1 MLVLPIG
8 ARSRSLLA
16 LVAAGVLILAAC
28 ATTGNGDP
36 DPTPTT
42 GNLAVVISGLPSG
55 TSADVAISG
64 SDDVERTVTAS
75 TTLSDLEP
83 GVYTAIAADVLVGS
97 DIYGAGVSGSPA
109 VVTTGSTATIAV
121 TYALL
126 EPVVIGT
133 LQVDIAGLPPGA
145 DANVTVSGAGLDT
158 VVTSSETLVGIP
170 AGSYAVT
177 ATGVTYE
184 GVTYTASVSGS
195 PAAVLAGGV
204 ATVRV
209 DYTAASTE
217 PGSLTVT
224 IAGLPEA
231 VDADVTV
238 SGAGAFEQTVNASTT
253 FNDLE
258 PGTYA
263 ATAADVTVDTDLY
276 AASISGSPTTV
287 PAGGTATI
295 AVTYTLL
302 DPTTVGTLQ
311 VDIEGLPEGVDA
323 DVEIAG
329 VGITQTLAASGT
341 LAGLTPGNYT
351 VTAADIEVDGLTY
364 GGIVSLS
371 PALVLPEETTTVT
384 VTYQGV
390 AFPDGD
396 AASNPGLH
404 AQFRKTAGAPVWVER
419 MLFNASSPID
429 TKGIELR
436 NDVSNPGD
444 PFDYLAFR
452 LVHGEAPT
460 TRVTMTL
467 ACGFEAEIGSV
478 IRAELRDS
486 GGNKIGGTLTCGS
499 TNAYSI
505 PNVGGAGNY
514 LVTIGSGASTPFYTD
529 YVLSINA
536 YCFQACAYAPYE
548 E

>member
-1 MLVLPIG
+1 MLVPTIG
-8 ARSRSLLA
+8 TRSRSLLA
-16 LVAAGVLILAAC
+16 LVAVGALVLAAC
-28 ATTGNGDP
+28 ATTGTGDP

-42 GNLAVVISGLPSG
+42 GNLAVVVSGLPSG

-64 SDDVERTVTAS
+64 ADDVERTVTAS
-75 TTLSDLEP
+75 ATLSDLEP
-83 GVYTAIAADVLVGS
+83 GTYTAIAADVLVGS
-97 DIYGAGVSGSPA
+97 DVYGASVSGSPA
-109 VVTTGSTATIAV
+109 FVTTASTATIAV

-133 LQVDIAGLPPGA
+133 LQVAIAGLPAGA
-145 DANVTVSGAGLDT
+145 DADVRVSGPGIDT
-158 VVTSSETLVGIP
+158 VVTSSETFVGIA
-170 AGSYAVT
+170 AGPYAVT
-177 ATGVTYE
+177 AASVTYE
-184 GVTYTASVSGS
+184 GIVYTASVSGS
-195 PAAVLAGGV
+195 PAAVLADGV

-209 DYTAASTE
+209 DYAAASTE

-231 VDADVTV
+231 VAADVTV
-238 SGAGAFEQTVNASTT
+238 SGAGAFEQTVNATTT
-253 FNDLE
+253 FGDLE
-258 PGTYA
+258 PGTYTA
-263 ATAADVTVDTDLY
+263 SAADVAVGTDLY

-287 PAGGTATI
+287 PAGGAATI

-323 DVEIAG
+323 DVEVAG
-329 VGITQTLAASGT
+329 VGSSQTLVASGT
-341 LAGLTPGNYT
+341 LAGLAPGNYT

-384 VTYQGV
+384 VAYQGV
-390 AFPDGD
+390 AFADGD

-404 AQFRKTAGAPVWVER
+404 AQFRKTAGPPVWIDR

-444 PFDYLAFR
+444 PADYLAFR

-467 ACGFEAEIGSV
+467 ACGFEADVGSV
-478 IRAELRDS
+478 IRAELRDG
-486 GGNKIGGTLTCGS
+486 GGNKIGGTLICGS
-499 TNAYSI
+499 TNSYAI

-514 LVTIGSGASTPFYTD
+514 LVTIGTGSNNPFYTD

-536 YCFQACAYAPYE
+536 YCFQACNYSPYE